1 MSEENAFA
9 VSAVILAGGQ
19 SRRLGRDK
27 ASLLLDG
34 QPLLTRTV
42 HTLSVLSDDLIVVT
56 NRPEQYDDWDLPARF
71 VPDERR
77 GVGALMG
84 VYSGL
89 KAARHPR
96 ALALAC
102 DMPFL
107 NPDLLRHMLS
117 RTNDCDVTIP
127 RLGEFLEPLHAIYRK
142 TCLPALA
149 ALLEQNRRQIIAFF
163 PQVRACHLEKDEIE
177 RFDPLHLSFV
187 NVNTPENWTQV
198 QELLAEQKREAE
210 PPLT

>member
-163 PQVRACHLEKDEIE
+163 PQVRVCHLEKDEIE